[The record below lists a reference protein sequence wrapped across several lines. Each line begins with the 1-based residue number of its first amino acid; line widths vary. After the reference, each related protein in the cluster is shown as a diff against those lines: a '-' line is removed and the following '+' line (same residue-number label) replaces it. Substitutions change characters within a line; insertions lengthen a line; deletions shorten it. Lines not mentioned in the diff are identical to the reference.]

1 MTRVHSQND
10 PRLHF
15 GKRFALKT
23 QQRLFSFLNP
33 TELICDQDKP
43 LPEKTDEP
51 HCAWCCSWQHMSCCE
66 HPHFTCL
73 SVRFHLLSQS
83 HYMYCCCC
91 CCMNDSRGLSLLQFE
106 LSLQNRAA
114 GICSRAGE
122 EVTAICRRAGAC
134 SLKAALKQTGRAGR
148 WWRQRLVFRERERDK
163 KKRGQARSRQPRSSP
178 RRSSPG
184 SHQSSHGRDQRRLIC

>member
-1 MTRVHSQND
+1 
-10 PRLHF
+10 
-15 GKRFALKT
+15 
-23 QQRLFSFLNP
+23 
-33 TELICDQDKP
+33 
-43 LPEKTDEP
+43 
-51 HCAWCCSWQHMSCCE
+51 MSCCE

-83 HYMYCCCC
+83 HYMCCCCC

-163 KKRGQARSRQPRSSP
+163 KKRGQARSRQRRSSP